1 MLLVCVH
8 FWGKKLSY
16 DLNSYYWRVVMTNK
30 DNMMIN
36 IMIVKAVIIKNVPAT
51 CICKSLLFLSEKQ
64 EIPKNITGKTSKL
77 HRYVMFIHV
86 YYF

>member
-1 MLLVCVH
+1 MLHVCVH

-36 IMIVKAVIIKNVPAT
+36 IMIVKAVIKKKCT
-51 CICKSLLFLSEKQ
+51 CKMFLQELF
-64 EIPKNITGKTSKL
+64 
-77 HRYVMFIHV
+77 
-86 YYF
+86 